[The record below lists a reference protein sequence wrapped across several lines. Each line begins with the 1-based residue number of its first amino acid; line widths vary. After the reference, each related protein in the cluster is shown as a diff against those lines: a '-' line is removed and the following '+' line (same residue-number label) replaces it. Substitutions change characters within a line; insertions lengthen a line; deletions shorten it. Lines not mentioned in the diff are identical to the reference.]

1 MYMYVC
7 ERERE
12 CPRGGDSLLQIGS
25 SHKGDKYLTF
35 AATVVLSGILHMLL
49 VVAVVLHSQ
58 R

>member
-1 MYMYVC
+1 MYVC